1 MVAMKPKEPQ
11 SQFVLDLDEVDV
23 SYGSHRVVKRV
34 SLHLENG
41 QVGCLLGPSGCG
53 KSTLLR
59 AIAGF
64 ESVTHGKI
72 TMLGKEMSSK
82 STQVPP
88 ELRNIGMV
96 FQDIALFP
104 HLTVEQNI
112 AFGIQSLPAHER
124 KARVTELL
132 SLVGLEHTE
141 SRYPNSLSGGQ
152 QQRIALARAL
162 APKPTLLLMDEPF
175 SGLDATL
182 KETLVPDIRRILVKE
197 NITAIVV
204 THDQMEAFAIADKVA
219 VMNNGCLEQYS
230 APFELYHLPET
241 RFVADFIGQGDFLSA
256 EILNQGQINTELG
269 ILNLTDPHNFS
280 DNTIVDVLVRP
291 DDVLHD
297 DESNFFG
304 VIISKQ
310 FRGTYFQY
318 QVELTNGQKLL
329 CLASSHHNHALGE
342 RIGIK
347 LDLDHIMLFE
357 AQGKG

>member
-1 MVAMKPKEPQ
+1 MNMNKQTPP
-11 SQFVLDLDEVDV
+11 VLTLDSVDV
-23 SYGSHRVVKRV
+23 SYGDHRVVKQV

-64 ESVTHGKI
+64 ESVTNGTIAMHGK
-72 TMLGKEMSSK
+72 TVSSQSK
-82 STQVPP
+82 HVPP

-104 HLTVEQNI
+104 HLTVAENI
-112 AFGIQSLPAHER
+112 AFGIQSLGSER
-124 KARVTELL
+124 RLERVKELL
-132 SLVGLEHTE
+132 QLVGLEHT
-141 SRYPNSLSGGQ
+141 SDRYPSSLSGGQ

-162 APKPTLLLMDEPF
+162 APKPSLLLMDEPF

-204 THDQMEAFAIADKVA
+204 THDQLEAFAIADKVA
-219 VMNNGCLEQYS
+219 VMNEGCLEQYS

-256 EILNQGQINTELG
+256 EILNDQQINTELG
-269 ILNLTDPHNFS
+269 ILDITEPHNFPV
-280 DNTIVDVLVRP
+280 NAKVDVLVRP

-297 DESNFFG
+297 DDSNFFG
-304 VIISKQ
+304 LIISKQ

-347 LDLDHIMLFE
+347 LDLDHIILFE
-357 AQGKG
+357 PNN